1 METIELYSD
10 PDYVVNAVLDGV
22 MYFFQ
27 LSWNTEGKFW
37 TLQIQDYNRVP
48 LLTLKLQTNV
58 PLLAS
63 YAVDGLP
70 AGELVVI
77 SKSTS
82 ISRFDFADNYARLVY
97 VAEAE
102 LP

>member
-10 PDYVVNAVLDGV
+10 PDYVVSAVLDGV

-27 LSWNTEGKFW
+27 LTWNTEGKFW
-37 TLQIQDYNRVP
+37 TLQLQDYNRVP
-48 LLTLKLQTNV
+48 LVTLKLQTNV
-58 PLLAS
+58 PLLS
-63 YAVDGLP
+63 RYAVDGLP

-77 SKSTS
+77 SKSTA

-97 VAEAE
+97 VSEAE